1 MTYLPAASATPPA
14 DRPPRVTAEYVD
26 VAFDAFVQSNFASWV
41 RLAHLY
47 MGDRAEAELVACE
60 VTLRLHETWEEVLG
74 RVRNLPL
81 HAFTLL
87 RAEIEDRFAQRA
99 GEQMVENAAF
109 LRAMRAAREE
119 FAVLAES
126 IGVYS
131 AISRLPERQFQV
143 IALRY
148 VLGYDVKRAAAMM
161 GVSHQTISGRPFSP
175 IIPRAM
181 ANMMLKTTI
190 WSTSPRAIASIT
202 DSGRRKCGI
211 CVRMKPPALAS
222 VSNTVT

>member
-1 MTYLPAASATPPA
+1 VSCLPAPPA
-14 DRPPRVTAEYVD
+14 EPAPRGSAEYVD

-87 RAEIEDRFAQRA
+87 RAEIEDRFTQRA
-99 GEQMVENAAF
+99 GDQMVENAAF

-161 GVSHQTISGRPFSP
+161 GVSPQTISSLTYYAKR
-175 IIPRAM
+175 
-181 ANMMLKTTI
+181 
-190 WSTSPRAIASIT
+190 
-202 DSGRRKCGI
+202 
-211 CVRMKPPALAS
+211 ALADALGS
-222 VSNTVT
+222 AVRGSDRPGRDQGGHDQDPDTSDKEVRA

>member
-1 MTYLPAASATPPA
+1 MGLEYPPKQIEADAPAE
-14 DRPPRVTAEYVD
+14 RVD
-26 VAFDAFVQSNFASWV
+26 LAFDAFVQSNFSSWV

-47 MGDRAEAELVACE
+47 MGDREDAELVAYE
-60 VTLRLHETWEEVLG
+60 VALRLHETWEEVLG

-87 RAEIEDRFAQRA
+87 RAEIEDRLAQRA
-99 GEQMVENAAF
+99 GDRMVENAAF

-148 VLGYDVKRAAAMM
+148 VLGYDVKRAATLM
-161 GVSHQTISGRPFSP
+161 GVSPQTISSLTYYAKRALADALGSAVRRSDRPADAA
-175 IIPRAM
+175 RAQD
-181 ANMMLKTTI
+181 
-190 WSTSPRAIASIT
+190 T
-202 DSGRRKCGI
+202 DSYQEAR
-211 CVRMKPPALAS
+211 A
-222 VSNTVT
+222 

>member
-1 MTYLPAASATPPA
+1 MEPRAS
-14 DRPPRVTAEYVD
+14 AEYVD

-99 GEQMVENAAF
+99 GDQMVENAAF

-161 GVSHQTISGRPFSP
+161 GVSHQTISSLTHYAKR
-175 IIPRAM
+175 
-181 ANMMLKTTI
+181 
-190 WSTSPRAIASIT
+190 
-202 DSGRRKCGI
+202 
-211 CVRMKPPALAS
+211 ALAEALGS
-222 VSNTVT
+222 AVRDRAEPGREKAEYRDLDQDTNKEVRA

>member
-1 MTYLPAASATPPA
+1 VTYLPLPSATPA
-14 DRPPRVTAEYVD
+14 DRPARVSAEYVD

-99 GEQMVENAAF
+99 GDQMVENAAF

-161 GVSHQTISGRPFSP
+161 GVSHQTISSLTYYAKR
-175 IIPRAM
+175 
-181 ANMMLKTTI
+181 
-190 WSTSPRAIASIT
+190 
-202 DSGRRKCGI
+202 
-211 CVRMKPPALAS
+211 ALADALGS
-222 VSNTVT
+222 AVRDPARTGERDGRDLNQDTYKEVRA